1 MSAPAL
7 PVIDLGQAT
16 PSELA
21 EALQTWSCALITGHG
36 VDPALL
42 ARMVEVSR
50 QFFDRPEE
58 EKAEVR
64 WDGTGHWRGWLPV
77 YQGADDLNSSQ
88 LPELLEK
95 FEIQLPAEGRRTFA
109 QDPSGHD
116 PSGHDPSGQDGWGDG
131 FDRWPAAPVG
141 LRPVWTRY
149 YAELGALAD
158 RIVGLLAEAFDLPDE
173 QLADWTDRH
182 FANLVVNDYPA
193 QPEPPAPG
201 QVRIRQHTDIGGL
214 TLLWADDAPGG
225 LEVRLPGSDTW
236 TPVQIPADAFL
247 VQAGELLARWTNDLI
262 APNVHRVAN
271 PPRSSAAESRRTSIV
286 YFHYPDLD
294 VEVTPAPSCVNAER
308 PAAGSMPAGA
318 HLRAAVEQPKA
329 RHQRLDAELA
339 RT

>member
-1 MSAPAL
+1 MAAPVI
-7 PVIDLGQAT
+7 PVIDLRVAT
-16 PSELA
+16 PSDLA
-21 EALQTWSCALITGHG
+21 EALQTRSCALVIGHG
-36 VDPALL
+36 VDPDLL

-50 QFFDRPEE
+50 QFFDRPED
-58 EKAEVR
+58 EKARVR

-77 YQGADDLNSSQ
+77 YQGSEDLNSSQ

-95 FEIQLPAEGRRTFA
+95 FEIQLPSEGRRSSE
-109 QDPSGHD
+109 QDE
-116 PSGHDPSGQDGWGDG
+116 WGDG
-131 FDRWPAAPVG
+131 FDRWPTAPVE

-158 RIVGLLAEAFDLPDE
+158 RIVGMLAQALDLPEE
-173 QLADWTDRH
+173 QLADWTELH

-193 QPEPPAPG
+193 QAQPPAPG

-214 TLLWADDAPGG
+214 TLLWADAAPGG
-225 LEVRLPGSDTW
+225 LEVRLPGAQSW
-236 TPVQIPADAFL
+236 FPVQIPADAFL
-247 VQAGELLARWTNDLI
+247 IQAGELLARWTNDLI

-271 PPRSSAAESRRTSIV
+271 PPRTSAAESRRTSIV

-294 VEVTPAPSCVNAER
+294 VEVTPAPSCINERR

-329 RHQRLDAELA
+329 RHRHLDAQLS
-339 RT
+339 RH